1 MTLSDNESMRPMS
14 ARRWF
19 GPLIGGA
26 AFLVTLAFL
35 GPIALVGDIV
45 LRQAEM
51 EQLVTRVEASEAE
64 MVEVQAEI
72 EAITDDYESL
82 PDPDDADRAELV
94 GRLADAAAYGQ
105 EAIAE
110 AGAVV
115 ASDDY
120 LPWHASI
127 IRAQRDYLAHN
138 QAWQDYLEAAAIDP
152 GELTL
157 TQDDI
162 NSTFLDAETSM
173 RAALPPLATSELRQR
188 VDLIFAE
195 PEGAGGQ
202 AA

>member
-1 MTLSDNESMRPMS
+1 MRPIS
-14 ARRWF
+14 ARGWF
-19 GPLIGGA
+19 GPLIGGV
-26 AFLVTLAFL
+26 AFLVTLGFL
-35 GPIALVGDIV
+35 GPIAVVGDMA
-45 LRQAEM
+45 LRHAEM
-51 EQLVTRVEASEAE
+51 EQLLTRVEASEAE
-64 MVEVQAEI
+64 MVLVQEEI

-82 PDPDDADRAELV
+82 PEPDDADRAELV

-115 ASDDY
+115 AGDSY
-120 LPWHASI
+120 LPWHTSI
-127 IRAQRDYLAHN
+127 VEAQRDYLAHN

-152 GELTL
+152 GELTM

-162 NSTFLDAETSM
+162 NTTFLDAEASM
-173 RAALPPLATSELRQR
+173 RAAVPPFASPELRQR

-195 PEGAGGQ
+195 PEGEEGQ

>member
-1 MTLSDNESMRPMS
+1 MRPIS
-14 ARRWF
+14 ARGWF

-26 AFLVTLAFL
+26 AFLVTLGFL
-35 GPIALVGDIV
+35 GPIALVGDMA
-45 LRQAEM
+45 LRYAEM

-64 MVEVQAEI
+64 MVLVQEEI

-82 PDPDDADRAELV
+82 PEPDDADRAELV

-115 ASDDY
+115 AGDSY
-120 LPWHASI
+120 LPWHTSI
-127 IRAQRDYLAHN
+127 VEAQRDYLAHN

-152 GELTL
+152 GELTM

-162 NSTFLDAETSM
+162 NTTFVDAETSM
-173 RAALPPLATSELRQR
+173 RAALPPLASPELRQR

-195 PEGAGGQ
+195 PESEGGQ